1 MSPQVTVVCDSF
13 FRKPISTVS
22 FIVITNYSQIFHKY
36 TMVVTLKIERMREE
50 D

>member
-1 MSPQVTVVCDSF
+1 MSPQVTVVCD

-22 FIVITNYSQIFHKY
+22 FIVITNYSQILHKY
-36 TMVVTLKIERMREE
+36 RLVVALKIERMREE